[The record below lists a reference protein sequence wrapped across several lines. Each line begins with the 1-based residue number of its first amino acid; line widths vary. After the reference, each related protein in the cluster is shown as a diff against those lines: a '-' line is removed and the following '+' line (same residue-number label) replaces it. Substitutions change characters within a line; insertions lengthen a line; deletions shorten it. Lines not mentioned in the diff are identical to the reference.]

1 MNADA
6 NTHTETDTR
15 THWNISSSLALSVR
29 TSARSL
35 HPSHTD
41 VPLGTSAGCG
51 VAAPGAFLGS
61 GGGGG
66 LLRAKQGP
74 RAWMIA
80 SFVGHKALSVLG
92 KAMGMGTPPRAGH
105 WAAIWAFC
113 VCVYV
118 RVRHKQWVWVWERE
132 SVSSHMTRSKKS
144 VCVHVKA
151 CLRRWESSWKDNI
164 RVVHYFSLWGL
175 SSAAP
180 FLKHVFPETYCVLG
194 HIIDR

>member
-1 MNADA
+1 MVGSPAAGTRGSLTGTGLVWQHTLSFLSHHLLSVLGYSQDPGTCAHMNADA

-66 LLRAKQGP
+66 GCWGPSRA
-74 RAWMIA
+74 
-80 SFVGHKALSVLG
+80 
-92 KAMGMGTPPRAGH
+92 
-105 WAAIWAFC
+105 
-113 VCVYV
+113 
-118 RVRHKQWVWVWERE
+118 
-132 SVSSHMTRSKKS
+132 
-144 VCVHVKA
+144 
-151 CLRRWESSWKDNI
+151 
-164 RVVHYFSLWGL
+164 
-175 SSAAP
+175 
-180 FLKHVFPETYCVLG
+180 PEPG
-194 HIIDR
+194 

>member
-1 MNADA
+1 MVGSPAAGTRGSLTGTGLVWQHTLSFLSHHLLSVLGYSQDPGTCTHMNADA

-105 WAAIWAFC
+105 
-113 VCVYV
+113 
-118 RVRHKQWVWVWERE
+118 
-132 SVSSHMTRSKKS
+132 
-144 VCVHVKA
+144 
-151 CLRRWESSWKDNI
+151 
-164 RVVHYFSLWGL
+164 
-175 SSAAP
+175 
-180 FLKHVFPETYCVLG
+180 
-194 HIIDR
+194 

>member
-1 MNADA
+1 MVGSPAAGTRGSLTGTGLVWQHTLSFLSHHLLSVLGYSQDPGTCAHMNADA

-66 LLRAKQGP
+66 VAEGQAGP
-74 RAWMIA
+74 QSLDD
-80 SFVGHKALSVLG
+80 SFLCGTQSIVCAGKGHGDGNTAQSWTLSSDLSFLCVCLCESETQAVSLSVG
-92 KAMGMGTPPRAGH
+92 
-105 WAAIWAFC
+105 
-113 VCVYV
+113 V
-118 RVRHKQWVWVWERE
+118 RK
-132 SVSSHMTRSKKS
+132 
-144 VCVHVKA
+144 
-151 CLRRWESSWKDNI
+151 
-164 RVVHYFSLWGL
+164 
-175 SSAAP
+175 
-180 FLKHVFPETYCVLG
+180 CVLA
-194 HIIDR
+194 HDTQ